1 MLRFAEEIM
10 LLILDDSGEFVR
22 VPAWPLHC
30 ALGGGVLMDLA
41 LEGRIDTDT
50 ERLFVVDPSPVGD
63 DLLDSAL
70 ARIAGM
76 PESFDAGHWVRAMA
90 DGAGRIRAR
99 VLERLVDYGILEC
112 RERSFLWVLRSRRY
126 PTLDSKPDREVKR
139 RLMSVLFGDDIP
151 DPRDGAIVAL
161 ADTCGIFEHILS
173 PREVRST
180 AERAALVGGLDLMLQ
195 AVSSAVREGR
205 TPAV

>member
-10 LLILDDSGEFVR
+10 LLILDDSGEFVA
-22 VPAWPLHC
+22 VPTWSLHC

-41 LEGRIDTDT
+41 LEGRIDTDP
-50 ERLFVVDPSPVGD
+50 ERLFVVDTAPVGD
-63 DLLDSAL
+63 DLLDSTL
-70 ARIAGM
+70 ARIAETPGT
-76 PESFDAGHWVRAMA
+76 FDARHWVRTMA
-90 DGAGRIRAR
+90 NGAGWIRAR
-99 VLERLVDYGILEC
+99 VLERLVEHGILEC

-139 RLMSVLFGDDIP
+139 RLMSVLFSDDIP

-161 ADTCGIFEHILS
+161 ADTCGIFDHLLS
-173 PREVRST
+173 QREVRGT

-195 AVSSAVREGR
+195 AVSTAVREGR
-205 TPAV
+205 VAAG

>member
-10 LLILDDSGEFVR
+10 LLILDDSGEFAA
-22 VPAWPLHC
+22 VPTWPLHC

-41 LEGRIDTDT
+41 LEGRIDTDP
-50 ERLFVVDPSPVGD
+50 ERLFVVDPTPVGD
-63 DLLDSAL
+63 DLLDSTL
-70 ARIAGM
+70 ARIAETPGT
-76 PESFDAGHWVRAMA
+76 FDARHWVRTMA
-90 DGAGRIRAR
+90 NGAGRIRAR
-99 VLERLVDYGILEC
+99 VLERLVEHGILEC

-139 RLMSVLFGDDIP
+139 RLMSVLFSDDIP

-161 ADTCGIFEHILS
+161 ADTCGIFDHLLS
-173 PREVRST
+173 QREVRGT

-195 AVSSAVREGR
+195 AVSTAVQEGR
-205 TPAV
+205 IPAG

>member
-1 MLRFAEEIM
+1 M

-30 ALGGGVLMDLA
+30 ALAGGVLMDLA
-41 LEGRIDTDT
+41 LEGRIDTDP
-50 ERLFVVDPSPVGD
+50 ERLFVVDPAPVGD

-70 ARIAGM
+70 ARIAGT
-76 PESFDAGHWVRAMA
+76 PETFHASHWVRTMA
-90 DGAGRIRAR
+90 DGAGRVRAR
-99 VLERLVDYGILEC
+99 VLERLVDHGILEC

-126 PTLDSKPDREVKR
+126 PTLDARPDREVKR

-161 ADTCGIFEHILS
+161 ADTCGIFEHTLS
-173 PREVRST
+173 RREVRST
-180 AERAALVGGLDLMLQ
+180 AERVALVSGLELMLQ
-195 AVSSAVREGR
+195 AVSSTVREGR
-205 TPAV
+205 APAG

>member
-1 MLRFAEEIM
+1 M
-10 LLILDDSGEFVR
+10 LLILDDSGEFAR
-22 VPAWPLHC
+22 VPTWPLHC

-50 ERLFVVDPSPVGD
+50 ERLFVVDASPVGD

-70 ARIAGM
+70 ARIARSPGA
-76 PESFDAGHWVRAMA
+76 FDAGHWVRAMA
-90 DGAGRIRAR
+90 DDAGRIRAR
-99 VLERLVDYGILEC
+99 VLERLVEYGILEC

-126 PTLDSKPDREVKR
+126 PTLDSRPDREVKR
-139 RLMSVLFGDDIP
+139 RLMSVLFSDDIP

-173 PREVRST
+173 EQEVRGT
-180 AERAALVGGLDLMLQ
+180 AERVALVGGLDLMLQ

-205 TPAV
+205 VPAE